1 MPNLP
6 VHIQLAVQA
15 AAQVGARD
23 LHSNLGYFCLGSTS
37 PDIRAITRRTR
48 AEYHFVELDFKTI
61 GEGVNGMFSAY
72 PDLMDAAE
80 HDGATRAFVAGYIA
94 HLLTD
99 ETYIIRMFRPYFG
112 EGGVFDDPTLA
123 KVFDRALQLDLD
135 RQVWEDAQL
144 AVADADMTPSKVSV
158 RFLPQSDLTAWT
170 EWVYRVVEGEFSWER
185 LRFMARRIAAG
196 DESSPAY
203 EHAERFLDSVPDS
216 LKSLYDLVPK
226 SRIDEFKSE
235 VTDTVATG
243 LREYLS

>member
-1 MPNLP
+1 M
-6 VHIQLAVQA
+6 
-15 AAQVGARD
+15 
-23 LHSNLGYFCLGSTS
+23 
-37 PDIRAITRRTR
+37 
-48 AEYHFVELDFKTI
+48 
-61 GEGVNGMFSAY
+61 
-72 PDLMDAAE
+72 
-80 HDGATRAFVAGYIA
+80 
-94 HLLTD
+94 
-99 ETYIIRMFRPYFG
+99 
-112 EGGVFDDPTLA
+112 FDDPTLA

-144 AVADADMTPSKVSV
+144 AVADADMTPQQGECQVSSAIRSV
-158 RFLPQSDLTAWT
+158 RLDGVGVPGC
-170 EWVYRVVEGEFSWER
+170 RREFSWER